1 MTNMSRNITITLK
14 RTGGYYYCR
23 FTDDAGRKL
32 NLRDLSRLERIDALD
47 RFAAFDGLIRETL
60 KAEGVC

>member
-1 MTNMSRNITITLK
+1 MNEMRNITITIE
-14 RTGGYYYCR
+14 RVGGNYYFL
-23 FTDDAGRKL
+23 FTDEAGRKI